1 MAPQA
6 QASRYPQAGSRGHL
20 PPPKLAPADLFKA
33 LHSFPKSPDELT
45 SALMSTPKLTPMM
58 RQYQEIRRELP
69 PNTLL
74 LFRLGDFYEM
84 FFDDAREASAILNVA
99 LTKRHDVPM
108 CGVPYHSARTYV
120 ATLVAAGKRVAICDQ
135 VGEVIPGKLVR
146 REIARILSAG
156 SLDDF
161 GLEET
166 RHNFL
171 AAICPGKKSR
181 GLAWLDLS
189 TGEFRLAEIASDALL
204 ADQLARLQPSEL
216 LVPDQADETL
226 LNLPLP
232 PTSHDAFAFDPAL
245 ANDLLLDHFRVQ
257 SLDGFGCANLP
268 LGISAAGALLHY
280 LTRSLRRDAKHLRP
294 PKPWHAD
301 EYVLLDTVTQ
311 SNLELVDSRSAEGTS
326 LRGAIDRTLTPM
338 GARLLRDWILHP
350 LRDLAAITRRQDLIA
365 AFHDNPTLLSAVRD
379 LLRDIRDMERA
390 ISRLSL
396 ASGNARDL
404 IALKSS
410 LALLP
415 SLRATL
421 ADDEHSPLL
430 SLAAGL
436 RTFDPLVE
444 LLESALLDEPPPTTR
459 DGGMIRE
466 GYNPDLDSLRRAGT
480 EGRQWIADLQ
490 EREIARTGIK
500 SLKIRYNSVFG
511 YYLEVTKSNL
521 DAVPADYT
529 RKQTTANSERFI
541 TPELKEMEGRI
552 LGGEERARALEAEI
566 FQQLRSSVLAEL
578 ESLQLTARN
587 VALIDTLAGLAETAR
602 TFRYIRPKLTSGG
615 GIKITDG
622 RHPVLDQTMPAGRF
636 VANDT
641 ELDTEKHRLVILTG
655 PNMAG
660 KSTYIRQVALLVL
673 LAQTGSFIPA
683 AAAEIGL
690 VDRIFTRV
698 GATDDLA
705 RGQSTFMVEMN
716 ETAAILHNATD
727 RSLVI
732 LDEIGRGTSTFDGL
746 SIAWS
751 VAEHLHD
758 ITGCRT
764 LFATH
769 YHELTD
775 LARTRPGVTNCNVA
789 VREWN
794 EDVIFLRKIVAGP
807 ADQSYGIQVARLAGL
822 PEPILKRA
830 REILANLE
838 NSELNAEGKPAFAE
852 PRKRPHKLRAF
863 SNQLD
868 LFESTGGD

>member
-1 MAPQA
+1 M
-6 QASRYPQAGSRGHL
+6 
-20 PPPKLAPADLFKA
+20 
-33 LHSFPKSPDELT
+33 
-45 SALMSTPKLTPMM
+45 SAPKLTPMI
-58 RQYQEIRRELP
+58 RQYQDIRRELP

-84 FFDDAREASAILNVA
+84 FFDDAREASALLNVA
-99 LTKRHDVPM
+99 LTKRGDIPM
-108 CGVPYHSARTYV
+108 CGVPYHSARAYV
-120 ATLVAAGKRVAICDQ
+120 AKLVEAGKRVAICDQ
-135 VGEVIPGKLVR
+135 VGDVTPGKLVR

-156 SLDDF
+156 TLDDF
-161 GLEET
+161 GLEEN
-166 RHNFL
+166 RHNYL
-171 AAICPGKKSR
+171 AAVCPGKKSH

-189 TGEFRLAEIASDALL
+189 TGEFRLAELDSPAQL

-216 LVPDQADETL
+216 LVPDRDDAPAD
-226 LNLPLP
+226 LPVP
-232 PTSHDAFAFDPAL
+232 PTPHDAFAFDLTQAT
-245 ANDLLLDHFRVQ
+245 DLLRDHFRVQ
-257 SLDGFGCANLP
+257 SLDGFGCSSLP
-268 LGISAAGALLHY
+268 LGTAAAGALLHY
-280 LTRSLRRDAKHLRP
+280 ITRSLRRDAQHLSP
-294 PKPWHAD
+294 PKPWHGSA
-301 EYVLLDTVTQ
+301 YVLLDAVTQ
-311 SNLELVDSRSAEGTS
+311 TNLELVESRSPEGTS

-338 GARLLRDWILHP
+338 GARLLREWILHP
-350 LRDLAAITRRQDLIA
+350 LRDLETITRRQDLIA
-365 AFHDNPTLLSAVRD
+365 AFYDEPARLAAVRD
-379 LLRDIRDMERA
+379 ILRDIRDMERA
-390 ISRLSL
+390 VSRLSL

-404 IALKSS
+404 AALKTS

-421 ADDEHSPLL
+421 AENDSSPLL
-430 SLAAGL
+430 ALATDL

-444 LLESALLDEPPPTTR
+444 LLAAALVDEPPPTTR

-466 GYNPDLDSLRRAGT
+466 GYNPDLDELRRAGT
-480 EGRQWIADLQ
+480 EGRQWIAELQ
-490 EREIARTGIK
+490 DREIARTGIK

-511 YYLEVTKSNL
+511 YYIEITKTNL
-521 DAVPADYT
+521 ASVPDDYN
-529 RKQTTANSERFI
+529 RKQTTANAERFI
-541 TPELKEMEGRI
+541 TPELKDMEGRI
-552 LGGEERARALEAEI
+552 LGGEERARALESEI
-566 FQQLRSSVLAEL
+566 FQQLRGSVLAEL
-578 ESLQLTARN
+578 ESLQHTARA
-587 VALIDTLAGLAETAR
+587 VAQIDALAGLAETAR
-602 TFRYIRPKLTSGG
+602 TFRYVRPKLTAGST
-615 GIKITDG
+615 IKITDG
-622 RHPVLDQTMPAGRF
+622 RHPVLDQTMSAGRF
-636 VANDT
+636 VPNDT
-641 ELDTEKHRLVILTG
+641 ELDTETHRLVILTG

-683 AAAEIGL
+683 ASAEIGI

-716 ETAAILHNATD
+716 ETAAILNNATD

-758 ITGCRT
+758 VTGCRT

-775 LARTRPGVTNCNVA
+775 LARTRPAVANCNVA

-794 EDVIFLRKIVAGP
+794 DDVIFLRKIVPGP

-830 REILANLE
+830 REILQNLE

-852 PRKRPHKLRAF
+852 KGKRPHKLRAF
-863 SNQLD
+863 TDQLD
-868 LFESTGGD
+868 LFES

>member
-1 MAPQA
+1 
-6 QASRYPQAGSRGHL
+6 
-20 PPPKLAPADLFKA
+20 
-33 LHSFPKSPDELT
+33 
-45 SALMSTPKLTPMM
+45 MSDPKLTPMM
-58 RQYQEIRRELP
+58 RQYQDIRRGLP

-74 LFRLGDFYEM
+74 FFRLGDFYEL
-84 FFDDAREASAILNVA
+84 FFDDAREASVLLNVA
-99 LTKRHDVPM
+99 LTKRGGTPM
-108 CGVPYHSARTYV
+108 CGVPCHSARAYV
-120 ATLVAAGKRVAICDQ
+120 AKLVEAGKRVAICDQ
-135 VGEVIPGKLVR
+135 VGEVTPGKLVR

-156 SLDDF
+156 TLDDF
-161 GLEET
+161 GLEEN
-166 RHNFL
+166 RHNYL
-171 AAICPGKKSR
+171 VAVCPDKKST

-189 TGEFRLAEIASDALL
+189 TGEFRLAEIASPEHL

-216 LVPDQADETL
+216 LIPDHLAAVPAFS
-226 LNLPLP
+226 LPATP
-232 PTSHDAFAFDPAL
+232 HDAFAFELNQATDV
-245 ANDLLLDHFRVQ
+245 LLEHFGVQ
-257 SLDGFGCANLP
+257 SLDGFGCTGLP
-268 LGISAAGALLHY
+268 HGTRAAGALLHY
-280 LTRSLRRDAKHLRP
+280 ITRSLRRDARHLMP
-294 PKPWHAD
+294 PRPWHASS
-301 EYVLLDTVTQ
+301 YLLLDAVTQ
-311 SNLELVDSRSAEGTS
+311 ANLELVESRSPEGTS
-326 LRGAIDRTLTPM
+326 LRGAVDRTLTPM
-338 GARLLRDWILHP
+338 GTRLLREWILHP
-350 LRDLAAITRRQDLIA
+350 LRDLAAITHRQDLVA
-365 AFHDNPTLLSAVRD
+365 AFHDDPPLLAAVRD
-379 LLRDIRDMERA
+379 ILRDIRDMERA
-390 ISRLSL
+390 VSRLSL

-421 ADDEHSPLL
+421 AESNSSPLL
-430 SLAAGL
+430 GLAGGL
-436 RTFDPLVE
+436 HTFDSLVE
-444 LLESALLDEPPPTTR
+444 LLASAVVDDPPPTTR
-459 DGGMIRE
+459 EGGMIRE
-466 GYNPDLDSLRRAGT
+466 GHDTDLDQLRRAGT
-480 EGRQWIADLQ
+480 EGRRWIADLQ
-490 EREIARTGIK
+490 DREITRTGIK

-511 YYLEVTKSNL
+511 YYLEVTKANL
-521 DAVPADYT
+521 ASVPGDYT

-566 FQQLRSSVLAEL
+566 FGQLRAAVLTEL
-578 ESLQLTARN
+578 APLQDTARA
-587 VALIDTLAGLAETAR
+587 VAQIDALAGFAETAR
-602 TFRYIRPKLTSGG
+602 SFRYIRPTVTASGA
-615 GIKITDG
+615 ITITDG
-622 RHPVLDQTMPAGRF
+622 RHPVLDQTMASGRF
-636 VANDT
+636 VPNDT
-641 ELDTEKHRLVILTG
+641 ALDTEAHRLVILTG

-683 AAAEIGL
+683 AHAEIGI

-716 ETAAILHNATD
+716 ETAAILNNATD

-758 ITGCRT
+758 ITACRT

-775 LARTRPGVTNCNVA
+775 LARTRPGVTNCNIA

-794 EDVIFLRKIVAGP
+794 DEVIFLRKIIPGP

-830 REILANLE
+830 REILTNLE
-838 NSELNAEGKPAFAE
+838 NSELTAEGKPALAE
-852 PRKRPHKLRAF
+852 KSPRVHKLRAF
-863 SNQLD
+863 TDQLD
-868 LFESTGGD
+868 LFES

>member
-1 MAPQA
+1 MSAD
-6 QASRYPQAGSRGHL
+6 
-20 PPPKLAPADLFKA
+20 KL
-33 LHSFPKSPDELT
+33 S
-45 SALMSTPKLTPMM
+45 PMM
-58 RQYQEIRRELP
+58 RQYLDIRRDLP
-69 PNTLL
+69 SNTLL

-84 FFDDAREASAILNVA
+84 FFDDAKEASALLNVA
-99 LTKRHDVPM
+99 LTKRGDTPM
-108 CGVPYHSARTYV
+108 CGVPCHSARTYV
-120 ATLVAAGKRVAICDQ
+120 ARLVEAGKRVAICDQ

-146 REIARILSAG
+146 REISRILSPG
-156 SLDDF
+156 TLDDF
-161 GLEET
+161 GLQEN
-166 RHNFL
+166 RHNYL
-171 AAICPGKKSR
+171 AAILPGKSAH

-189 TGEFRLAEIASDALL
+189 TGEFHLADIASAPLL
-204 ADQLARLQPSEL
+204 ADQLARLQPGEVLAPGEAEL
-216 LVPDQADETL
+216 PPG
-226 LNLPLP
+226 LPLI
-232 PTSHDAFAFDPAL
+232 PTYHDSFAFDHTQAS
-245 ANDLLLDHFRVQ
+245 DLLRDHFRVQ
-257 SLDGFGCANLP
+257 SLDGFGCSDLP
-268 LGISAAGALLHY
+268 LGTGAAGALLHY
-280 LTRSLRRDAKHLRP
+280 VTRSLRRDARHLTP
-294 PKPWHAD
+294 PKPWHAS
-301 EYVLLDTVTQ
+301 EFVLLDAVTQ
-311 SNLELVDSRSAEGTS
+311 QNLELVETRSAEGTS

-338 GARLLRDWILHP
+338 GARLLREWILHP
-350 LRDLAAITRRQDLIA
+350 LRNPTSILARQDLVA
-365 AFHDNPTLLSAVRD
+365 AFHDDPARLAAVRD
-379 LLRDIRDMERA
+379 ILRDIRDMERA
-390 ISRLSL
+390 VSRLSL

-404 IALKSS
+404 AALRASLDLLPALRSALGTPDESPAAS
-410 LALLP
+410 LAEGLSTFGP
-415 SLRATL
+415 L
-421 ADDEHSPLL
+421 A
-430 SLAAGL
+430 
-436 RTFDPLVE
+436 E
-444 LLESALLDEPPPTTR
+444 LLQSALVDDPPPGIR

-466 GYNPDLDSLRRAGT
+466 GYDPGLDELRRAGT
-480 EGRQWIADLQ
+480 DGRQWIASLQ

-511 YYLEVTKSNL
+511 YYLDITKSNL

-566 FQQLRSSVLAEL
+566 FARLRDAVLAVL
-578 ESLQLTARN
+578 EPLQQTARA
-587 VALIDTLAGLAETAR
+587 VARIDSLAGLAETAR
-602 TFRYIRPKLTSGG
+602 AFRYVRPKLTTGG
-615 GIKITDG
+615 GISITDG
-622 RHPVLDQTMPAGRF
+622 RHPVLDQTMPAGRL

-641 ELDTEKHRLVILTG
+641 DLDTDRQRLVILTG

-683 AAAEIGL
+683 ASAEIGV

-716 ETAAILHNATD
+716 ETANILNNATD

-758 ITGCRT
+758 VTRCRT

-775 LARTRPGVTNCNVA
+775 LARTRPGVANCNVA

-794 EDVIFLRKIVAGP
+794 DDVIFLRKIIPGP

-822 PEPILKRA
+822 PDPILRRA

-838 NSELNAEGKPAFAE
+838 QSELNAEGKPAFAE
-852 PRKRPHKLRAF
+852 KPKRAHKLRAF
-863 SNQLD
+863 AGQLD
-868 LFESTGGD
+868 LFDNT